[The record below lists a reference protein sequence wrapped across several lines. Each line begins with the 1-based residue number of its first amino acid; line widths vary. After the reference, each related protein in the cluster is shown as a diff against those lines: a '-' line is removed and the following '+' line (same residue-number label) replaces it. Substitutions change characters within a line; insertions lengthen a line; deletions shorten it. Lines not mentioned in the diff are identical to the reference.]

1 MSDQSQSFIHPKA
14 KVANSAIIGPFCFI
28 DEGVTVGPGCELK
41 SHVVIK
47 GPTSIGPKNI
57 FYQFCTI
64 GEDTPDKKYQGE
76 KTTLQIGEGN
86 IFREGF
92 TVHRGTVQDKST
104 TIIGDKNLFMAYS
117 HVAHDC
123 VVGNNNVFAN
133 NSGIAGHVNI
143 GNYATLGAVS
153 LIHQFCNV
161 GSYAFTGLNTVITMD
176 IPAFVKVAANP
187 ARPIGLNTV
196 GMQRNGFSGDE
207 IAVLK
212 KAYRIVYRKGYS
224 LEDAISSLNE
234 LDINRKGLK
243 EFIESVEQSSR
254 GLLR

>member
-1 MSDQSQSFIHPKA
+1 
-14 KVANSAIIGPFCFI
+14 
-28 DEGVTVGPGCELK
+28 
-41 SHVVIK
+41 
-47 GPTSIGPKNI
+47 
-57 FYQFCTI
+57 
-64 GEDTPDKKYQGE
+64 
-76 KTTLQIGEGN
+76 
-86 IFREGF
+86 
-92 TVHRGTVQDKST
+92 
-104 TIIGDKNLFMAYS
+104 MAYS

-133 NSGIAGHVNI
+133 NSGIAGHVNV
-143 GNYATLGAVS
+143 GNFATLGAVS

-196 GMQRNGFSGDE
+196 GMQRNGFSDDE
-207 IAVLK
+207 IAALK

-224 LEDAISSLNE
+224 LGDAISSLNE
-234 LDINRKGLK
+234 LDINQKGLK